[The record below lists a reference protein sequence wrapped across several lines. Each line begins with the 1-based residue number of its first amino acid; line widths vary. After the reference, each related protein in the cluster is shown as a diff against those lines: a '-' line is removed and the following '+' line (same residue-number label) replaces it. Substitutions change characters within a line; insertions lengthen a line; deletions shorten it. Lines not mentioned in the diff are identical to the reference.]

1 MPDNIF
7 RVTTIATMYGQ
18 QCQNVFHLLGP
29 SSDPLELSAVADHVT
44 ANWIAQIRTKQT
56 SAVAYTQVK
65 VRLLESQ
72 FPPHVKT
79 VNITGSNGNDTEL
92 STVLAWVL
100 RLRSAEIGKRGRG
113 RLYVPGVMK
122 GWTVN
127 GLVIAAQ
134 ITAWDVTIATLMGL
148 YGPNHTSPYQL
159 TIVPSKAPFST
170 REVTSMQIAPTLGTQ
185 RRRNIGIGV

>member
-7 RVTTIATMYGQ
+7 RVTTIGTMYGQ

-29 SSDPLELSAVADHVT
+29 SSDPAQLSAVADHVA
-44 ANWIAQIRTKQT
+44 ANWVAFIRTKQT
-56 SAVAYTQVK
+56 SAFTYTGVK

-72 FPPHVKT
+72 FPPHLKT
-79 VNITGSNGNDTEL
+79 INIAGSNGFDDEL
-92 STVLAWVL
+92 STVQAWIL

-113 RLYVPGVMK
+113 RLYIPGVMK
-122 GWTVN
+122 GWTKN

-134 ITAWDVTIATLMGL
+134 ITGWDNLIVQMMDV
-148 YGPNHTSPYQL
+148 YGPNHTSDYQL
-159 TIVPSKAPFST
+159 TIVPGKAPFST